1 MEGTPSPG
9 IAVARHA
16 SYAGRGDKVS
26 AMQTIEA
33 SWPWLA
39 VYPPGIDWRVSFP
52 EQPLYQ
58 FLEDSIVRFADRP
71 CLDFMGKGYRYAEI
85 GKLVHRAA
93 KGFASLGVTKGTR
106 VGLMLPNTPYY
117 VIAYYAILEA
127 GGTVVN
133 INPLYAAPEVRHLV
147 ADAGVDT
154 VVTLD
159 LKQLQGAVAPLLG
172 GTTLRRIV
180 TCPLADVLPLPQS
193 LAYRLLKRSEVVHPP
208 RDDGHVTFAELI
220 ANDGVFKPVPVDP
233 RRDVAVLQYTGG
245 TTGVPKGAMLTHQ
258 NLVANTLQALS
269 WFPGSV
275 PGGERCLA
283 ALPFFHVFAMT
294 VAMNLSIASGA
305 EIVLLPRF
313 EIKSLL
319 AAIARKRPTTMPGVP
334 TLFTAIYSSPAA
346 QRIDLT
352 SIRSCISGGAPLPLE
367 VKNKFEAATHC
378 TVVEGYGLS
387 ETSPVVACNPLRGVN
402 KPGSVGLPLPGTIIE
417 IVSLDDPAKLMPAG
431 ERGEVVVRGP
441 QVMAGYWHQPQATA
455 EVMRADGGL
464 RTGDVGYLD
473 AEGYLFLVDRIK
485 DMIIAGGYKIYPR
498 HVEEAIYQHPKVA
511 ECIVIGVADPYRGQT
526 VKAYVALAPGMT
538 LEESELLAF
547 LKDKLSPMEMPK
559 LIEFR
564 ASLPKTLIGKPS
576 KKALLDEEA
585 ARAAKGALSHN
596 QNGK

>member
-1 MEGTPSPG
+1 MGSMNE
-9 IAVARHA
+9 
-16 SYAGRGDKVS
+16 D
-26 AMQTIEA
+26 
-33 SWPWLA
+33 WPWLRA
-39 VYPPGIDWRVSFP
+39 YPPGIAWQASFP

-58 FLEDSIVRFADRP
+58 FLEDSILRFADRP
-71 CLDFMGKGYRYAEI
+71 CLDFMGKGYRYAEL

-93 KGFASLGVTKGTR
+93 KGFQSLGVGKGTR

-133 INPLYAAPEVRHLV
+133 INPLYAASEVRHLI
-147 ADAGVDT
+147 ADAGAEI

-159 LKQLQGAVAPLLG
+159 LKQLQAALPPVRD
-172 GTTLRRIV
+172 GTSLRRII

-193 LAYRLLKRSEVVHPP
+193 LAYRLLKRGETARPP
-208 RDDGHVTFAELI
+208 HDDGHVAFAKLL
-220 ANDGVFKPVPVDP
+220 ANDGVFAPVAIDP
-233 RRDVAVLQYTGG
+233 QRDVAVLQYTGG

-269 WFPGSV
+269 WFPENV

-305 EIVLLPRF
+305 EIILLPRF

-334 TLFTAIYSSPAA
+334 TLFTAVYSSPAA
-346 QRIDLT
+346 RRIDLT
-352 SIRSCISGGAPLPLE
+352 SIKSCISGGAPLPAE

-378 TVVEGYGLS
+378 TLVEGYGLS

-402 KPGSVGLPLPGTIIE
+402 KPGSVGLPLPGTMIE
-417 IVSLDDPAKLMPAG
+417 IVSIDDPAKSMPTG

-473 AEGYLFLVDRIK
+473 ADGYLFLVDRIK
-485 DMIIAGGYKIYPR
+485 DVIIAGGYKIYPR

-511 ECIVIGVADPYRGQT
+511 ECVVLGVADRYRGQT
-526 VKAYVALAPGMT
+526 VKAYVVAIPGAALDQ
-538 LEESELLAF
+538 SELLAF
-547 LKDKLSPMEMPK
+547 LKDKLSPIEMPK
-559 LIEFR
+559 LVEFR

-585 ARAAKGALSHN
+585 AGGDAAKGALSHN
-596 QNGK
+596 QGGK